1 MLFIEASLEQCFNL
15 LLLQKA
21 FIDCLT
27 QSMSISSVCT
37 VVACMYLQLPA
48 FLLCSS
54 PQPFLSSGLC
64 HTFQSLF
71 IPKPLINTLPGSL
84 PADLQVFRQRRCEQN
99 LSLAASF
106 FSYCLFIVQPSAP
119 FNIYLPSSLQY
130 FVFVSC
136 SWFFCHL
143 SPPII
148 TDTCSVFS
156 LFLIK

>member
-1 MLFIEASLEQCFNL
+1 
-15 LLLQKA
+15 
-21 FIDCLT
+21 
-27 QSMSISSVCT
+27 
-37 VVACMYLQLPA
+37 MYSQLPA

-54 PQPFLSSGLC
+54 PQPFLSSGLY

-148 TDTCSVFS
+148 TDTCSFFPPLSYKVKFCFIFWDREDLISES
-156 LFLIK
+156 LISIKGKER